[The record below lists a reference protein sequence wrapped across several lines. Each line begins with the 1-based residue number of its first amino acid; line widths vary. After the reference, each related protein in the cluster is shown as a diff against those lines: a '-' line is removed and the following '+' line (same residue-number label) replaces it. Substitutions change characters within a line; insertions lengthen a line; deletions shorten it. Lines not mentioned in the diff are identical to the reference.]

1 MGEVHPVPEPVAPEA
16 SPTVGNHQYDHLPLG
31 TYDQFYHQD
40 PSTNQTAVTKSP
52 AAGAADT
59 GKTGHKED
67 YGDPPV
73 GEDVR
78 AAICNLRVKKGTLE
92 KNICRLLLHITTTNL
107 ASTKTMGKKSTGRNS
122 QVSLLKKH
130 LLLFILLLVFPLFS
144 GQSRKGPF
152 HDNEACRFW
161 RIPS

>member
-1 MGEVHPVPEPVAPEA
+1 MPEPVAPEA

-31 TYDQFYHQD
+31 TYDQFYKD

-52 AAGAADT
+52 AGAADT
-59 GKTGHKED
+59 GKTGHKGD

-78 AAICNLRVKKGTLE
+78 AAICNLRVKEGTLE

-107 ASTKTMGKKSTGRNS
+107 ASTKTMGMKSTGRKS

-130 LLLFILLLVFPLFS
+130 LLLFVLLLVFPLFS
-144 GQSRKGPF
+144 GISR
-152 HDNEACRFW
+152 
-161 RIPS
+161 